1 MTNVVNRYS
10 DSELEEFRALI
21 EKKMTRAREQ
31 IELLESQIT
40 EMTENSDGDYGLD
53 MMDDSNTNND
63 VEMLNNLAIHQR
75 KYIRELENALNR
87 IRNKTYGICEV
98 SGELIDKKRLLAVP
112 TTTKSLAAKMGT
124 VAPPPPAAANDDE
137 EDEDEELKEKKKRQA
152 SRPSE
157 RRIITK
163 VIRKL
168 PQKSEK
174 PPVSDDDDED
184 EIFNDDDDWED
195 NDDDSREISMDDLDN
210 IADEDD
216 RTGEGY

>member
-21 EKKMTRAREQ
+21 EKKLTRAREQ
-31 IELLESQIT
+31 IMLLESQIT

-75 KYIRELENALNR
+75 KYIRELENALSR

-98 SGELIDKKRLLAVP
+98 TGELIDKKRLLAVP
-112 TTTKSLAAKMGT
+112 TTTKSLAAKMGEAAT
-124 VAPPPPAAANDDE
+124 APPPPPADVAEDDE
-137 EDEDEELKEKKKRQA
+137 EEDIGKKERQPA
-152 SRPSE
+152 RTSE

-168 PQKSEK
+168 PTKVEK
-174 PPVSDDDDED
+174 PPVSEDEDDEIYTDDSWDSD
-184 EIFNDDDDWED
+184 E
-195 NDDDSREISMDDLDN
+195 DSREISMDDLDN
-210 IADEDD
+210 IADDD
-216 RTGEGY
+216 AGDSEEY